1 MGFVREANAPL
12 PLVVPSAAPSWPTEV
27 VTTPAGVTARIAELP
42 LSVTCHTPCALFHA
56 TPAGKLKRALLP
68 VPSAAPSAPHSP
80 ARCAVA
86 EPSTGTK
93 RTQWLLVSA
102 THSVAEFADSASATG

>member
-1 MGFVREANAPL
+1 VNRALL
-12 PLVVPSAAPSWPTEV
+12 PAPSAAPSV
-27 VTTPAGVTARIAELP
+27 
-42 LSVTCHTPCALFHA
+42 SQ
-56 TPAGKLKRALLP
+56 
-68 VPSAAPSAPHSP
+68 SP
-80 ARCAVA
+80 ARRVVA